1 MIFIIKIILIFSTF
15 LNAVLFIIRKHP
27 LSIGL
32 ILLFQTLLISLIAR
46 LASKNYWFSYILFL
60 IFLGGILILF
70 IYVISLASNEK
81 FNFSLNTTLQNIL
94 ILVILMALFFFLDKY
109 FLNNLI
115 LNYETLINHNSL
127 IMRIEN
133 SYILNKIFNFPTNII
148 TILLMIYLFL
158 CLIAIC
164 KIIYIFEGPLRPKF

>member
-1 MIFIIKIILIFSTF
+1 MMKTMLMLMTF
-15 LNAVLFIIRKHP
+15 LNGILFMISKHP
-27 LSIGL
+27 LSMGL
-32 ILLFQTLLISLIAR
+32 ILLIQTLLVSLMTS
-46 LASKNYWFSYILFL
+46 LNSKNYWFSYILFL
-60 IFLGGILILF
+60 IFLGGMLILF

-81 FNFSLNTTLQNIL
+81 FNFSLNTSIQNLIMLMIL
-94 ILVILMALFFFLDKY
+94 TMMFFFIDKY

-115 LNYETLINHNSL
+115 LNYETLMNYNNILMN
-127 IMRIEN
+127 MEN
-133 SYILNKIFNFPTNII
+133 SQILNKMFNFPTNMI